1 MHPGNGPETDPAPE
15 RPAADKDKPRM
26 DPPPPADAGL
36 RTRQATNR
44 RELRIENLRSN
55 QRKAPCRVVRFPPK
69 QFGGPHGVPVAEGEG
84 EAFSG
89 LGSER
94 VLSWSPNL
102 WSSVCSA
109 SVCVRIS
116 AFSSFLL
123 GSGRNNTAT
132 PPIINPNRKATS
144 VLISHSFAI
153 GYWAGCFSALFLYL
167 GPNRS
172 PAN

>member
-1 MHPGNGPETDPAPE
+1 LKGGSIST
-15 RPAADKDKPRM
+15 
-26 DPPPPADAGL
+26 
-36 RTRQATNR
+36 QA
-44 RELRIENLRSN
+44 IW
-55 QRKAPCRVVRFPPK
+55 
-69 QFGGPHGVPVAEGEG
+69 GPHGVPVAEGEG

-102 WSSVCSA
+102 WSSVCNA
-109 SVCVRIS
+109 SVCVRTS

-153 GYWAGCFSALFLYL
+153 GHRAGCFSALTPLPWSKPQSGQLARFLYSL
-167 GPNRS
+167 STSGYRPRCTPGMTRKYCPSLDRKRSHGPS
-172 PAN
+172 ALILPA